1 MFLLLQVQLN
11 VKAKME
17 RLKVF
22 WEFMETAGHSTH
34 CICIFLVLFRLEDQI
49 FFMNQDLAVL
59 EEILLSGE

>member
-22 WEFMETAGHSTH
+22 WEFMETT
-34 CICIFLVLFRLEDQI
+34 FY
-49 FFMNQDLAVL
+49 
-59 EEILLSGE
+59 ILYMYISGFV